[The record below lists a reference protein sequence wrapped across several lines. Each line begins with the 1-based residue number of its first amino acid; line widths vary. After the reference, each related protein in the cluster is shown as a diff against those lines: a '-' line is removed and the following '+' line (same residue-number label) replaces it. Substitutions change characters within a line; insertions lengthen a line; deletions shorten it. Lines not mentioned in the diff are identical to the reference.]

1 MLLFQPN
8 SRIQKVPEGILF
20 YEQDALCL
28 LYNFSGDQKVEI
40 TLDYI
45 SPGIGIIIE
54 DAEKKSLDAQN
65 TSYLLKLGSN
75 DFRVYRK
82 HLGVQEE
89 LRADS
94 CSFSPGTDKKNVV
107 LVFNIV
113 GKTVSVCRKTCD
125 QNGIF
130 RETEL
135 ASYKLEKFF
144 NSFYISLYAG
154 AGNII
159 RAINILST
167 VPKHW
172 HVSTKNAA
180 GGRIRF
186 DRCAAT
192 MENCEQH
199 GELEQKEIHLSPGTY
214 WLKYDKKEVHGQYD
228 IKAYVLDPEYIDF
241 AGEANLEDEYKNILE
256 DDGSFRISQEMS
268 VNLKFKGHNG
278 QIGNIALVDNEHSS
292 FVETTDA
299 KKKQSGSEIV
309 IRLNGL
315 DCVEWEA
322 SIIDTPPWE
331 NLSDDCPYA
340 VVLSK
345 DVRFTIKDLCIRLG
359 VRYKYRYDVQR
370 HWLTITSSE
379 TNEVVFDALIQEP
392 DYVRKPEIVIMKNVT
407 GTVYRL
413 LLTGN
418 NGGKINPLVKK
429 TFKKYL
435 SSAITSPV
443 LVTGE
448 GGGEPFDLSAS
459 YREVVTPEKRLSLY
473 SKERPLMLE
482 EDIPT
487 SARAISVYGIPFGAV
502 LNAAS
507 SEIRSFAS
515 VYEVIAPEDYTKS
528 KKAVV
533 ISDRVRSKY
542 EYLVIE
548 QSSIDSFAYEF
559 TNYEREIFS
568 GADDTLHLQHAPA
581 ERDEDI
587 VIYAIPKN
595 AEIHKKYLYRIPD
608 VGAINSIDYYADR
621 YEIVTPDLYTVDRAS
636 QEIVLSSRLTAGA
649 YSRFV
654 VDYLKKNSYAINYR
668 SQHGQYEIDIST
680 EGNSVCLHYD
690 MHDDGTIS
698 DHIHTKITPDNDKYI
713 VLKKKEGTV

>member
-8 SRIQKVPEGILF
+8 SRIQKIPEGILF

-28 LYNFSGDQKVEI
+28 IYNFSGDQKIEI
-40 TLDYI
+40 ALDYI

-82 HLGVQEE
+82 HLGVQDE
-89 LRADS
+89 LHADS

-107 LVFNIV
+107 LVFNVV
-113 GKTVSVCRKTCD
+113 GKTVSVCRKTYE
-125 QNGIF
+125 QNGIS

-135 ASYKLEKFF
+135 ASYRLEKFF

-159 RAINILST
+159 RAINILSP

-172 HVSTKNAA
+172 HVSTKNSA

-199 GELEQKEIHLSPGTY
+199 GELEQKEIRLSPGTY
-214 WLKYDKKEVHGQYD
+214 WLKYDKKEVQGQYD

-241 AGEANLEDEYKNILE
+241 AGETNLEDEYKNILE
-256 DDGSFRISQEMS
+256 DDGSFRVSQEMS

-278 QIGNIALVDNEHSS
+278 QIKNIALVDNEHSS
-292 FVETTDA
+292 FIETTDA
-299 KKKQSGSEIV
+299 KKTQNGSEIV
-309 IRLNGL
+309 IRLNDL

-322 SIIDTPPWE
+322 SIFDIPPWE

-340 VVLSK
+340 VILSK
-345 DVRFTIKDLCIRLG
+345 DARLTIKDLCIRLG

-379 TNEVVFDALIQEP
+379 TDEVVYDASIQEP
-392 DYVRKPEIVIMKNVT
+392 DQVHPEIIIMKNVT

-443 LVTGE
+443 LVTE
-448 GGGEPFDLSAS
+448 ENGGEPFDLSAS
-459 YREVVTPEKRLSLY
+459 YREVVTPKKRLSLY
-473 SKERPLMLE
+473 SKERPLILE

-487 SARAISVYGIPFGAV
+487 SARAISIYGIPFGAA

-515 VYEVIAPEDYTKS
+515 VYEVIAPEDYTRS
-528 KKAVV
+528 KKTVI
-533 ISDRVRSKY
+533 ISDRIRSKY

-548 QSSIDSFAYEF
+548 QSSIDSFTYEF

-587 VIYAIPKN
+587 IIYAVPQS
-595 AEIHKKYLYRIPD
+595 AEIHEKYLYRIPD
-608 VGAINSIDYYADR
+608 IGAINSIDYYTDR
-621 YEIVTPDLYTVDRAS
+621 YEIVTPDLYTVDRTS
-636 QEIVLSSRLTAGA
+636 QEIVLSSRLTSGA
-649 YSRFV
+649 YSRFI

-668 SQHGQYEIDIST
+668 NQHGQYEIDIST
-680 EGNSVCLHYD
+680 EGGSVCLHYD

-713 VLKKKEGTV
+713 VLKKKEGAV